1 MNSFRTT
8 LNAGVSTHTLAT
20 HSPILTLGSCFADSI
35 GARLAALKLP
45 TTANP
50 FGILYN
56 PVSIH
61 KALDY
66 AVQNATI
73 PTHTYLAHGDIH
85 VNYDFH
91 SELSALSHDALAQ
104 RLQEQVE
111 GVHVCLQHTRYLM
124 LTYGTAWVYTRRD
137 TGEVVANCHKQP
149 AAAFEK
155 TLLSPDAIVSSFES
169 TLSALRKQYP
179 RLLRVI
185 LTVSPVRHIKDTLPL
200 NNVSKSVLRVACHML
215 QERFDYVEYFPA
227 FEIMMDD
234 LRDYRFYKSDM
245 LHPTE
250 EAEAYIWQQFKAR
263 YFDASLQAFADK
275 WTSIQ
280 QALAHRP
287 FHPTSQAHQKFLR
300 DTLRRLEE
308 LKPLINV
315 EEEINA
321 LKLQLIS

>member
-8 LNAGVSTHTLAT
+8 LNAGVSTHTLT
-20 HSPILTLGSCFADSI
+20 STSRILTLGSCFADSI
-35 GARLAALKLP
+35 GSRLAALKLP
-45 TTANP
+45 TLANP
-50 FGILYN
+50 FGTLYN
-56 PVSIH
+56 PLSLH

-66 AVQNATI
+66 GAQALPI
-73 PTHTYLAHGDIH
+73 SPHTYLQHDDIH
-85 VNYDFH
+85 LNYDFH
-91 SELSALSHDALAQ
+91 SELSALTQHALASH
-104 RLQEQVE
+104 LQHQVAA
-111 GVHVCLQHTRYLM
+111 VHSFLQHTDYLL
-124 LTYGTAWVYTRRD
+124 LTYGTAWAYTRRD

-149 AAAFEK
+149 AAQFEK
-155 TLLSPDAIVSSFES
+155 TLLSTEAIVASFAS
-169 TLSALRKQYP
+169 TLAALRAQYP
-179 RLLRVI
+179 TLRVM
-185 LTVSPVRHIKDTLPL
+185 LTVSPVRHIKDTLVL
-200 NNVSKSVLRVACHML
+200 NSVSKSVLRVACHTL

-227 FEIMMDD
+227 FELMLDD

-263 YFDASLQAFADK
+263 YFDTSLQAFAEK

-287 FHPTSQAHQKFLR
+287 FHPASHAHQKFLR

-308 LKPLINV
+308 LKPFTDV
-315 EEEINA
+315 EEEINT